1 MFYPFCRCRYKLRF
15 GSVCFEKRELLGAQ
29 GAVLPT
35 GQCGVERNAAKAD
48 TLKVG
53 DAVVDG
59 LKHPLDLRKWLSN
72 FPDGML
78 SFLGCHLIDLIYT
91 IQGEPE
97 EIIPLSCTT
106 GTDGLS
112 TTDFGMVVFRYPNG
126 ISFAKTCDNEVSG
139 FLRRQLVIT
148 GEKGTIEIRPL
159 EVHTPN
165 GLYTLAAENYDN
177 GGGTPT
183 LPARSEMYDRYLDM
197 MKNFAEMIRGKGNP
211 YSYEYELK
219 LYDLIL
225 RSCRK
230 EI

>member
-1 MFYPFCRCRYKLRF
+1 M
-15 GSVCFEKRELLGAQ
+15 EKEKINRINEL
-29 GAVLPT
+29 
-35 GQCGVERNAAKAD
+35 AAKVKRGELGRIFSVEAHMS
-48 TLKVG
+48 
-53 DAVVDG
+53 

-197 MKNFAEMIRGKGNP
+197 MKNFAEMIRGKENP